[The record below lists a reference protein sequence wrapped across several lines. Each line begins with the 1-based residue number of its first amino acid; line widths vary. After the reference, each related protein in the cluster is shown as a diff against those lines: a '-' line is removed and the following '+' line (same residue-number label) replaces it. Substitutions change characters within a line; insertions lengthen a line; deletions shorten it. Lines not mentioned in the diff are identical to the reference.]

1 MSVTDSETF
10 HPRKQQS
17 WKYIASSENS
27 STNGVKLP
35 DTAPTITPEQV
46 RERYTHLYPEIATA
60 AIEGPETVAGKL
72 VYKFIRAIGAK
83 E

>member
-27 STNGVKLP
+27 SGVKLP

-46 RERYTHLYPEIATA
+46 RERYTQLYPEIATA
-60 AIEGPETVAGKL
+60 AIEGSETVAGQL
-72 VYKFIRAIGAK
+72 VYEFIRAIGAK